1 MAYELDSNLRDNMD
15 SGRKWLV
22 DCTGKIRLALCDE
35 SSNSGLSD
43 VKMDGFV
50 LDKKNLLRCWFSLV

>member
-1 MAYELDSNLRDNMD
+1 MD